1 MFETL
6 ILKKSFPNKIK
17 KRAFVIRSVVNQFFV
32 FSVNDS
38 IRLWYMQIFT
48 TMTNEREM
56 AGAFKRSLAALSV
69 IINSCKSNVGDN
81 LPRLLQRLYRINS
94 LVAAGGGL
102 IDGFV

>member
-1 MFETL
+1 LFETL
-6 ILKKSFPNKIK
+6 ILKKSFPNKILK
-17 KRAFVIRSVVNQFFV
+17 KGICYRSVVNQFFV

-56 AGAFKRSLAALSV
+56 AGALKRFLATLSV
-69 IINSCKSNVGDN
+69 IINSCKSDVRDT

-94 LVAAGGGL
+94 LVAAGGL